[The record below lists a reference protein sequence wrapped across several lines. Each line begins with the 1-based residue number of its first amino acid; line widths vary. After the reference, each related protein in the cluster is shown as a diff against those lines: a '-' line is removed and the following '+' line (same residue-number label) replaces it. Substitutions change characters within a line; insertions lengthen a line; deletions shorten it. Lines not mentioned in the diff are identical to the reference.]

1 MFTFN
6 AKTSGIVSK
15 HSISSYVAYQIG
27 ILRETIFIYDKQY
40 GLR

>member
-15 HSISSYVAYQIG
+15 HSISSYVAYQIA
-27 ILRETIFIYDKQY
+27 IRRIHDIQY